1 MIEIKHPEI
10 PPLVNEVLLRVVE
23 INEQIVRQNAL
34 IVQALTLPAMIIKGD
49 KHDNTHSD
57 RR

>member
-10 PPLVNEVLLRVVE
+10 PLLVNEVLLQVVE

-49 KHDNTHSD
+49 KHESQN
-57 RR
+57 